1 MHSYKG
7 RSRWQ
12 AAAPFLMTPREWHE
26 TTDTDLIAMSTT
38 TRPPASRSLKSQVL
52 KRTIILNGRKT
63 SISLEEAFWTSL
75 KEIAATKNLR
85 ASILVEAI
93 SGKSETSNLSSAI
106 RLYVLDFYQR
116 EYKKSSVRR
125 STKH

>member
-1 MHSYKG
+1 
-7 RSRWQ
+7 
-12 AAAPFLMTPREWHE
+12 
-26 TTDTDLIAMSTT
+26 MSTT

-106 RLYVLDFYQR
+106 RLYILDFYQR

>member
-1 MHSYKG
+1 
-7 RSRWQ
+7 
-12 AAAPFLMTPREWHE
+12 
-26 TTDTDLIAMSTT
+26 MSPT
-38 TRPPASRSLKSQVL
+38 TRPPAARSLKSQNL
-52 KRTIILNGRKT
+52 RRTITINGHKT
-63 SISLEEAFWTSL
+63 TVSLEEAFWTSL

-106 RLYVLDFYQR
+106 RLYVLDFYER
-116 EYKKSSVRR
+116 EYEKSSVRR